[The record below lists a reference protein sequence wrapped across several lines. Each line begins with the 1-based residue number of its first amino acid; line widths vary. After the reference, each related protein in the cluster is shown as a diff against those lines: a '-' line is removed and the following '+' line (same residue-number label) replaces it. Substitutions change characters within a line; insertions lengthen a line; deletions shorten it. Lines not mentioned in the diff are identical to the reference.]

1 MYIYTIIFVEIC
13 LKIMG
18 KIIVFI
24 VYIVLFSIKV
34 NAEEFKVFYS
44 GFSFTGNYSDK
55 TTTIKLTDQ
64 ILKKKIDGMSV
75 IDKSLLDATKK
86 ITPKNFTIITASM
99 ADLEKGEEESI
110 VMSVALDYEEYNFEF
125 EPITKTYLNYFDL
138 YFQILFYL

>member
-1 MYIYTIIFVEIC
+1 MEKC
-13 LKIMG
+13 ERIM
-18 KIIVFI
+18 KRTIVFI
-24 VYIVLFSIKV
+24 VYIIFFSIKV

-55 TTTIKLTDQ
+55 TATIKLTDQ
-64 ILKKKIDGMSV
+64 ILKKKVDGMSV

-125 EPITKTYLNYFDL
+125 EPITKTYINYYVKMYSIEFFLELHL
-138 YFQILFYL
+138 YVD